1 MGKIN
6 LLDIQ
11 TANLIAAGEVVER
24 PASAVKELCENSID
38 ADATMITVE
47 IRGGGNSYLRV
58 SDNGSGISDD
68 DMPKTILRHATS
80 KIKTG
85 SDLDGVVTL
94 GFRGEALASI
104 ASVSAM
110 TVTSRTA
117 EQSCAYSIH
126 EGEVGVAAGGLGT
139 KVDVES
145 SGGLGRRQ
153 GTLLGGWRRR
163 VP

>member
-94 GFRGEALASI
+94 GFRGEALAAI
-104 ASVSAM
+104 AV
-110 TVTSRTA
+110 RF
-117 EQSCAYSIH
+117 
-126 EGEVGVAAGGLGT
+126 AASDNFALP
-139 KVDVES
+139 
-145 SGGLGRRQ
+145 GRNKGQAARIQ
-153 GTLLGGWRRR
+153 RHRGRGHKRYRL
-163 VP
+163 P